1 MTKAK
6 LHDEQIHQLKNIAET
21 LVEATEH
28 FANNIKERQMTQN
41 INIFSAIVEGIQAIQ
56 KTSDT
61 HKIEIDST
69 LNTRIEKDLISI
81 AQQLENNNMVHIAQ
95 TIQFSLLPK
104 FKKMNDIII
113 TSK

>member
-21 LVEATEH
+21 LVKATKH
-28 FANNIKERQMTQN
+28 FGNNIKERQMTQS
-41 INIFSAIVEGIQAIQ
+41 INIFSVIVECSQAIQ
-56 KTSDT
+56 KTSVT
-61 HKIEIDST
+61 HKIELDST
-69 LNTRIEKDLISI
+69 LTTRIEQDLISI

-104 FKKMNDIII
+104 FKKMN
-113 TSK
+113 